1 MDVNTIDELAAAA
14 DNDVP
19 QLVSSH
25 APAIVTR
32 IVKPDH
38 HKKNQQPE
46 TKQDTK
52 KSYTNIMLNIMCR
65 RNI

>member
-14 DNDVP
+14 DYDVP

-38 HKKNQQPE
+38 KKNP
-46 TKQDTK
+46 TTK
-52 KSYTNIMLNIMCR
+52 KQNKTQKNHIQILC
-65 RNI
+65 

>member
-14 DNDVP
+14 DYDVP

-38 HKKNQQPE
+38 HKKNK
-46 TKQDTK
+46 TTK
-52 KSYTNIMLNIMCR
+52 KQNKTQTNDIQILC
-65 RNI
+65 